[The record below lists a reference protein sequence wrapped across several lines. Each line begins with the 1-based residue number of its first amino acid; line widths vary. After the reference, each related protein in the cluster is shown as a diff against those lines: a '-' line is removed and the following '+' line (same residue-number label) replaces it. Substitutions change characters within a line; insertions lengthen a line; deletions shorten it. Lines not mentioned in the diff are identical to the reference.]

1 MLKGDVF
8 LRKKL
13 GIVVLMAAL
22 AGIIFLSQTAGE
34 RLYEQVSGKAGA
46 NNLVV
51 IDSGHGGKD
60 PGKVGVNGVN
70 ESDVNLKIAQKLKK
84 ILEDQGVTVIMTRE
98 DEGSLADSKSEDMQK
113 RVAIINEKKPALAVS
128 IHQNSYSSAEVHGAQ
143 VFYYTNSTDGEKAAQ
158 IMQNALLDVD
168 ADNKRKEKANDTYY
182 MLKRTDVPV
191 IIVECG
197 FLSNPHET
205 DLLVTKEYQDQL
217 AEAIAK
223 GIMRYIGGDM
233 QEETDKEDAD
243 KKNESER

>member
-34 RLYEQVSGKAGA
+34 RLYEQVSGKADAG
-46 NNLVV
+46 NLVV

-70 ESDVNLKIAQKLKK
+70 EADVNLKIAQKLKK
-84 ILEDQGVTVIMTRE
+84 ILEAQGVTVIMTRE
-98 DEGSLADSKSEDMQK
+98 DEGSLAGSKSEDMQK
-113 RVAIINEKKPALAVS
+113 RVSIINEKKPALAVS
-128 IHQNSYSSAEVHGAQ
+128 VHQNSYSSEEVHGAQ
-143 VFYYTNSTDGEKAAQ
+143 VFYYTNSAEGGKAAR
-158 IMQNALLDVD
+158 IMQEALLDVD
-168 ADNKRKEKANDTYY
+168 GDNKRKEKANDTYY

-197 FLSNPHET
+197 FLSNRAEA
-205 DLLVTKEYQDQL
+205 DLLVTEEYQDRL

-223 GIMRYIGGDM
+223 GILEYMG
-233 QEETDKEDAD
+233 K
-243 KKNESER
+243 

>member
-1 MLKGDVF
+1 

-34 RLYEQVSGKAGA
+34 RLYEQVSGKADAG
-46 NNLVV
+46 NLVV

-70 ESDVNLKIAQKLKK
+70 EADVNLKIAQKLKK
-84 ILEDQGVTVIMTRE
+84 ILEAQGVTVIMTRE
-98 DEGSLADSKSEDMQK
+98 DEGSLAGSKSEDMQK
-113 RVAIINEKKPALAVS
+113 RVSIINEKKPALAVS
-128 IHQNSYSSAEVHGAQ
+128 VHQNSYSSEEVHGAQ
-143 VFYYTNSTDGEKAAQ
+143 VFYYTNSAEGGKAAR
-158 IMQNALLDVD
+158 IMQEALLDVD
-168 ADNKRKEKANDTYY
+168 GDNKRKEKANDTYY

-197 FLSNPHET
+197 FLSNRAEA
-205 DLLVTKEYQDQL
+205 DLLVTEEYQDRL

-223 GIMRYIGGDM
+223 GILEYMG
-233 QEETDKEDAD
+233 K
-243 KKNESER
+243 

>member
-34 RLYEQVSGKAGA
+34 RLYEQVSGKADAG
-46 NNLVV
+46 NLVV

-70 ESDVNLKIAQKLKK
+70 EADVNLKIAQKLKE
-84 ILEDQGVTVIMTRE
+84 ILEAQGVTVIMTRE
-98 DEGSLADSKSEDMQK
+98 DEGSLAGSKSEDMQK
-113 RVAIINEKKPALAVS
+113 RVSIINEKKPALAVS
-128 IHQNSYSSAEVHGAQ
+128 VHQNSYSSEEVHGAQ
-143 VFYYTNSTDGEKAAQ
+143 VFYYTNSAEGGKAAR
-158 IMQNALLDVD
+158 IMQEALLDVD
-168 ADNKRKEKANDTYY
+168 GDNKRKEKANDTYY

-197 FLSNPHET
+197 FLSNRAEA
-205 DLLVTKEYQDQL
+205 DLLVTEEYQDRL

-223 GIMRYIGGDM
+223 GILEYMG
-233 QEETDKEDAD
+233 K
-243 KKNESER
+243 

>member
-34 RLYEQVSGKAGA
+34 RLYEQVSGKADAG
-46 NNLVV
+46 NLVV

-70 ESDVNLKIAQKLKK
+70 EADVNLKIAQKLKK
-84 ILEDQGVTVIMTRE
+84 ILEAKGVTVIMTRE
-98 DEGSLADSKSEDMQK
+98 DEGSLAGSKSEDMQK
-113 RVAIINEKKPALAVS
+113 RVSIINEKKPALAVS
-128 IHQNSYSSAEVHGAQ
+128 VHQNSYSSEEVHGAQ
-143 VFYYTNSTDGEKAAQ
+143 VFYYTNSAEGEKAAR
-158 IMQNALLDVD
+158 IMQEALLDVD
-168 ADNKRKEKANDTYY
+168 GDNKRKEKANDTYY

-197 FLSNPHET
+197 FLSNRAEA
-205 DLLVTKEYQDQL
+205 DLLVTEEYQDRL

-223 GIMRYIGGDM
+223 GILEYMG
-233 QEETDKEDAD
+233 K
-243 KKNESER
+243 